1 MMGERDPQKQ
11 LWSYQVNL
19 DKRVRSDHPLRRINE
34 TLELDFVRREVAQ
47 FYDTKGNVSEDPVV
61 IMKMMLLLFLDNVR
75 SERELM
81 RIVPERLD
89 YMWFLGYG
97 LDDTVPNHS
106 VLSKARK
113 RWGHEVFVALFSRVV
128 AQCVRAGLIEG
139 TKIHADS
146 SLVDANS
153 SLNSVRELDAA
164 TLNQIRQA
172 CREQTEKLEEADTKK
187 NEADDDQDPDRPGP
201 GPRTEI
207 SQKYK
212 ETRKKRGLTTA
223 PTSDLDLLWS
233 SQTLPS
239 KFTSSTSC
247 SSRLT
252 RPFGGVCTCAATVAS
267 PRYTSCSRSHSIGA
281 TFTSIVS

>member
-34 TLELDFVRREVAQ
+34 TLELDFVRREVAK
-47 FYDTKGNVSEDPVV
+47 FYGTKGNVSEDSVV

-81 RIVPERLD
+81 RIIPERLD

-113 RWGHEVFVALFSRVV
+113 RWGQEVFVALFSRVV
-128 AQCVRAGLIEG
+128 AQCVRAGLVEG

-146 SLVDANS
+146 SLGDANAS
-153 SLNSVRELDAA
+153 WNSVHEWDAA
-164 TLNQIRQA
+164 TLEQIRQA

-187 NEADDDQDPDRPGP
+187 NEADDDQDPDMSGP
-201 GPRTEI
+201 VPRQE
-207 SQKYK
+207 QKQNNK
-212 ETRKKRGLTTA
+212 NNNEN
-223 PTSDLDLLWS
+223 
-233 SQTLPS
+233 
-239 KFTSSTSC
+239 
-247 SSRLT
+247 
-252 RPFGGVCTCAATVAS
+252 
-267 PRYTSCSRSHSIGA
+267 
-281 TFTSIVS
+281 

>member
-1 MMGERDPQKQ
+1 MGGRDPQKQ

-19 DKRVRSDHPLRRINE
+19 DKRVRSDHPLRRIDE

-47 FYDTKGNVSEDPVV
+47 FYGTKGNVSEDPVV

-81 RIVPERLD
+81 RIIPERLD

-97 LDDTVPNHS
+97 LDDTVPDHS

-113 RWGHEVFVALFSRVV
+113 SWGQEVFVALFSRVV
-128 AQCVRAGLIEG
+128 AQCVRAGLVEG

-146 SLVDANS
+146 SLVDANA

-164 TLNQIRQA
+164 TLDQIRQA

-187 NEADDDQDPDRPGP
+187 NEADDDQDPNIPGP
-201 GPRTEI
+201 G
-207 SQKYK
+207 
-212 ETRKKRGLTTA
+212 
-223 PTSDLDLLWS
+223 S
-233 SQTLPS
+233 SYRNKPEVS
-239 KFTSSTSC
+239 KQH
-247 SSRLT
+247 R
-252 RPFGGVCTCAATVAS
+252 
-267 PRYTSCSRSHSIGA
+267 SRSHAGA
-281 TFTSIVS
+281 SARIQNSATV